1 MPTIDEVQ
9 PRCRFVGEDG
19 GVRGAPAL
27 PPDFAKCGGCR
38 RVVEAPSRRR
48 LSMRSQWARRPLSR
62 CDAETAP
69 LHVVAR
75 ESMGTGPARLLFVL
89 SALLGWRHYTKVPKP
104 QRRNKP
110 QKHPLILRRS
120 ACSRI
125 ATGEPVRSCGRGCG
139 GTGVTISPV
148 VISRSGREWRLS
160 AVECGRDAE
169 YAPERK
175 AERDVRAES
184 AGGGYFA
191 YRPVRA

>member
-1 MPTIDEVQ
+1 L
-9 PRCRFVGEDG
+9 FVRSERAAGGKHGHAGRVTLPGGSAGRLAPPDG
-19 GVRGAPAL
+19 GGTLSL
-27 PPDFAKCGGCR
+27 PPDFAKCGGSR
-38 RVVEAPSRRR
+38 RMVEAPPRRR
-48 LSMRSQWARRPLSR
+48 LSMRSQRARHPLSR
-62 CDAETAP
+62 CDAETVP

-139 GTGVTISPV
+139 GTACDHFPRRDFMFWQGMT
-148 VISRSGREWRLS
+148 
-160 AVECGRDAE
+160 AACGRMWAGL
-169 YAPERK
+169 RT
-175 AERDVRAES
+175 RA
-184 AGGGYFA
+184 
-191 YRPVRA
+191 